1 LVSVDVQEF
10 SANSPLDYAELNKLV
25 LAIKTIAAAM
35 PTVSTTAPAVGS
47 TGSATVANSAQT
59 ILCGSYQLTNAP
71 ALGAKG
77 IGGNYTVPFMR
88 DNKPVT
94 FSSPPH
100 VIAWATPTNPG
111 TGMAILNKNGVAT
124 TTNFPVRGG
133 WVSRSTTGNFYIQYI
148 AIGTEVPSS

>member
-1 LVSVDVQEF
+1 MVSVDVQEF

-35 PTVSTTAPAVGS
+35 PTISTSAPAGS
-47 TGSATVANSAQT
+47 TGTATVTNVAQT
-59 ILCGSYQLTNAP
+59 ILTGSYQLMNAP
-71 ALGAKG
+71 SLGAKG
-77 IGGNYTVPFMR
+77 TGANYTVPFMR

-111 TGMAILNKNGVAT
+111 SGMAILNKNGLTT

-133 WVSRSTTGNFYIQYI
+133 WVSRSSTGNFYIQYI
-148 AIGTEVPSS
+148 AIGNEIPSA

>member
-35 PTVSTTAPAVGS
+35 PTVSTTAPNAGS
-47 TGSATVANSAQT
+47 TGSATVANTAQT
-59 ILCGSYQLTNAP
+59 ILCGTYHLTNAP

-100 VIAWATPTNPG
+100 VIAWATPSNPG
-111 TGMAILNKNGVAT
+111 TGMAILNKNGVST

>member
-1 LVSVDVQEF
+1 MVSVDVQEF

-35 PTVSTTAPAVGS
+35 PTVTTPAPVGS
-47 TGSATVANSAQT
+47 TGTATVANVSQT
-59 ILCGSYQLTNAP
+59 ILAGSYQLTNAP

-77 IGGNYTVPFMR
+77 TGANYTVPFMR

-111 TGMAILNKNGVAT
+111 AGMAILNKNGVST

-148 AIGTEVPSS
+148 AIGTEVPSA

>member
-1 LVSVDVQEF
+1 MVSVNVQEF
-10 SANSPLDYAELNKLV
+10 SANSPLDYADLNKLV

-35 PTVSTTAPAVGS
+35 PTITTTVPPGNAAGS
-47 TGSATVANSAQT
+47 VAVANAAQT

-77 IGGNYTVPFMR
+77 VGANYIVPFMR

-111 TGMAILNKNGVAT
+111 AGMAIVNKNGLNT

-133 WVSRSTTGNFYIQYI
+133 WVSRTTTGNFYIQYI

>member
-1 LVSVDVQEF
+1 MVSVDVQEF

-35 PTVSTTAPAVGS
+35 PTITTTAPAGNG
-47 TGSATVANSAQT
+47 TATVTNAAST
-59 ILCGSYQLTNAP
+59 ILTGSYQLMNAP
-71 ALGAKG
+71 SLGAKG
-77 IGGNYTVPFMR
+77 IGANYIVPFIR

-100 VIAWATPTNPG
+100 VIAWATPSAPG
-111 TGMAILNKNGVAT
+111 SGMAILNKNGLTT

-133 WVSRSTTGNFYIQYI
+133 WVSRTTTGSFYIQYI
-148 AIGTEVPSS
+148 AIGTEIPSA